1 MLITI
6 KQDYFMI
13 EKSQTKREIVDYLI
27 QEFKKIG
34 YLGKKL
40 VKTSVYITV

>member
-1 MLITI
+1 MPITI

-27 QEFKKIG
+27 YEFKKIS
-34 YLGKKL
+34 YLGKK
-40 VKTSVYITV
+40 TS